1 MLFVGESKYEAL
13 EFWCPRAGVAA
24 VVVMFMLS
32 IPTVGSIYA
41 IVVIAEFAV
50 VSHPRDATGLVIG
63 QSQ

>member
-1 MLFVGESKYEAL
+1 
-13 EFWCPRAGVAA
+13 
-24 VVVMFMLS
+24 MFMLS

-41 IVVIAEFAV
+41 IVVIAV